1 MLAIDQQRTALVSVP
16 VDHRNVQENFVLDA
30 VSGLARNDMVG
41 TGVQSNG
48 ASWDQAVPAQSQP
61 PLESLQPT

>member
-1 MLAIDQQRTALVSVP
+1 VLVSVP
-16 VDHRNVQENFVLDA
+16 VDHRNAQRNFVLDA

-48 ASWDQAVPAQSQP
+48 ASWDQVVPAQSQP
-61 PLESLQPT
+61 HPELLQPT